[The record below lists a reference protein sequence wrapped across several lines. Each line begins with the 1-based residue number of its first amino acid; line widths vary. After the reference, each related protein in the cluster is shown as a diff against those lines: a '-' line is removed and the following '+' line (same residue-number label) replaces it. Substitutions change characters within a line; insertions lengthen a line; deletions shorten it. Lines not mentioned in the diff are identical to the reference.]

1 MHNDKITNLCM
12 YNTIEVKL
20 TASCSYEEA
29 LYLALQIKDGVN
41 YSTEQIFYG
50 MLKYSFPDSHNFY
63 GHVCRFVCYSADH
76 KIFQK
81 VSKLT
86 NIIMAKNL
94 GDKNIS
100 LAHQENPNSIFEGR
114 FKICNQA
121 KSVNDID
128 SLTPDSSVAAARDIA
143 KNESTFIGKR

>member
-1 MHNDKITNLCM
+1 
-12 YNTIEVKL
+12 
-20 TASCSYEEA
+20 
-29 LYLALQIKDGVN
+29 
-41 YSTEQIFYG
+41 
-50 MLKYSFPDSHNFY
+50 
-63 GHVCRFVCYSADH
+63 
-76 KIFQK
+76 
-81 VSKLT
+81 
-86 NIIMAKNL
+86 MAKNL

-114 FKICNQA
+114 FKVCTQA